1 MRKGICFCLRI
12 KSGGGIVKIEGDRY
26 MKKEKLSDEKLKT
39 NKVEL
44 ALYLVIAIIIIGL
57 SMGTYIFLNRQDN
70 KKIDSDLPKNSKSD
84 NKKGDSDDS
93 KDTKPDDNDNNTKP
107 KEDDLKIKEE
117 KVKTYSKNDYLSDY
131 PYYPIRS
138 LEIKKDTT
146 IKFTETY
153 EDYDNVDNNGDH
165 QSTEIQYSA
174 SIENGKVVIKNITE
188 NKSYTIKKI
197 SNAKELAV
205 MNFSLYAGYAVLT
218 TDGKVY
224 ISEYPYVG
232 VYQNLK
238 DKKDISVQEDYI
250 KLASSKKFDEIGY
263 FNVMD
268 AELYLK
274 STDNVYY
281 KYNSAKKEILEAFKP
296 IEKNEWLIRYDGTLR
311 YENVDNV
318 LKTSNGEIIYVNYL
332 FFYED
337 EDNLSSELYIID
349 ISRNLYKIDMN
360 KYVANKV
367 SDNLVKKVI
376 ENGSEYSVIY
386 ENNDKLN
393 LGKYIQVFHR

>member
-1 MRKGICFCLRI
+1 
-12 KSGGGIVKIEGDRY
+12 
-26 MKKEKLSDEKLKT
+26 MKKEELSDEKLKT
-39 NKVEL
+39 NKVEW

-70 KKIDSDLPKNSKSD
+70 KKIDSDN
-84 NKKGDSDDS
+84 S
-93 KDTKPDDNDNNTKP
+93 KDTKLDDKDNNTKP
-107 KEDDLKIKEE
+107 KEDDLEIKEE

>member
-1 MRKGICFCLRI
+1 MRIGICFCLRI
-12 KSGGGIVKIEGDRY
+12 KPGGGIVKIEGDRF
-26 MKKEKLSDEKLKT
+26 MKKDELNDEKLKT
-39 NKVEL
+39 NKVEW

-70 KKIDSDLPKNSKSD
+70 KKIDSDV
-84 NKKGDSDDS
+84 S
-93 KDTKPDDNDNNTKP
+93 KDTKLDDKDNNTKP
-107 KEDDLKIKEE
+107 KEDDLEIKEE

-146 IKFTETY
+146 IKFTEGY
-153 EDYDNVDNNGDH
+153 EDYDNVDNNGDP
-165 QSTEIQYSA
+165 QLTEIQYSA
-174 SIENGKVVIKNITE
+174 SIENGKVVIRNITE

-197 SNAKELAV
+197 SNAKELAI
-205 MNFSLYAGYAVLT
+205 MEFSFYAGYAVLT

-224 ISEYPYVG
+224 ISEYPYAG

-238 DKKDISVQEDYI
+238 DKKDISVEEDYI

-263 FNVMD
+263 FSVMD
-268 AELYLK
+268 DELYLK

-281 KYNSAKKEILEAFKP
+281 KYKNSIVLNGVLEEFKP

-311 YENVDNV
+311 CGDVDNV
-318 LKTSNGEIIYVNYL
+318 LKTSNGEILYANYL

-337 EDNLSSELYIID
+337 QDVLSDELYIID
-349 ISRNLYKIDMN
+349 INRNLYKIDMN

-367 SDNLVKKVI
+367 SDNPVKKVL

>member
-1 MRKGICFCLRI
+1 MRIGICFCLRI
-12 KSGGGIVKIEGDRY
+12 KPGGGIVKIEGDRF
-26 MKKEKLSDEKLKT
+26 MKKEELNDEKLKT
-39 NKVEL
+39 NKVEW

-70 KKIDSDLPKNSKSD
+70 KKIDSDV
-84 NKKGDSDDS
+84 S
-93 KDTKPDDNDNNTKP
+93 KDTKLDDKDNNTKP

-146 IKFTETY
+146 IKFTEGY
-153 EDYDNVDNNGDH
+153 EDYDNVDNNGDP
-165 QSTEIQYSA
+165 QLTEIQYSA
-174 SIENGKVVIKNITE
+174 SIENGKVVIRNITE

>member
-1 MRKGICFCLRI
+1 
-12 KSGGGIVKIEGDRY
+12 

-39 NKVEL
+39 NKVEW

-70 KKIDSDLPKNSKSD
+70 KKIDSDLPRNSKSD
-84 NKKGDSDDS
+84 NKKGDSDNS

-281 KYNSAKKEILEAFKP
+281 KYNSAKKEILEVFKP

-318 LKTSNGEIIYVNYL
+318 LKTSSGEIIYVNYL

-386 ENNDKLN
+386 ENNDKLS

>member
-1 MRKGICFCLRI
+1 
-12 KSGGGIVKIEGDRY
+12 
-26 MKKEKLSDEKLKT
+26 MKKEELSDEKLKT
-39 NKVEL
+39 NKVEW

-70 KKIDSDLPKNSKSD
+70 KKIDSDV
-84 NKKGDSDDS
+84 S
-93 KDTKPDDNDNNTKP
+93 KDTKLDDKDNNTKP

-146 IKFTETY
+146 IKFTEGY
-153 EDYDNVDNNGDH
+153 EDYDNVDNNGDP
-165 QSTEIQYSA
+165 QLTEIQYSA
-174 SIENGKVVIKNITE
+174 SIENGKVVIRNITE

-197 SNAKELAV
+197 SNAKELAI
-205 MNFSLYAGYAVLT
+205 MEFSFYAGYAVLT

-224 ISEYPYVG
+224 ISEYPYAG

-238 DKKDISVQEDYI
+238 DKKDISVEEDYI
-250 KLASSKKFDEIGY
+250 KLVSSKKFDEIGY
-263 FNVMD
+263 FSVMD
-268 AELYLK
+268 SELYLK

-281 KYNSAKKEILEAFKP
+281 KYKNSIVLNGVLEEFKP

-311 YENVDNV
+311 YGDVDNV
-318 LKTSNGEIIYVNYL
+318 LKTSNGEILYANYL
-332 FFYED
+332 FFHED
-337 EDNLSSELYIID
+337 QDILSKELYIID

-367 SDNLVKKVI
+367 SDNPVKKVL

-386 ENNDKLN
+386 ENNDKLK
-393 LGKYIQVFHR
+393 LGNYLYVFHR

>member
-1 MRKGICFCLRI
+1 
-12 KSGGGIVKIEGDRY
+12 

-39 NKVEL
+39 NKVEW

>member
-1 MRKGICFCLRI
+1 
-12 KSGGGIVKIEGDRY
+12 

-39 NKVEL
+39 NKVEW

-318 LKTSNGEIIYVNYL
+318 LKTSNEEIIYVNYL

>member
-1 MRKGICFCLRI
+1 
-12 KSGGGIVKIEGDRY
+12 
-26 MKKEKLSDEKLKT
+26 MKKEELNDEKLKT
-39 NKVEL
+39 NKVEW

-318 LKTSNGEIIYVNYL
+318 LKTSSGEIIYVNYL

-367 SDNLVKKVI
+367 SDNLVKKVL

>member
-1 MRKGICFCLRI
+1 
-12 KSGGGIVKIEGDRY
+12 
-26 MKKEKLSDEKLKT
+26 MKKEELSDEKLKT
-39 NKVEL
+39 NKVEW

-70 KKIDSDLPKNSKSD
+70 KKIDSDN
-84 NKKGDSDDS
+84 S
-93 KDTKPDDNDNNTKP
+93 KDTKLDDKDNNTKP
-107 KEDDLKIKEE
+107 KEDDLEIKEE

-146 IKFTETY
+146 IKFTEGY

-165 QSTEIQYSA
+165 QLTEIQYSA

-205 MNFSLYAGYAVLT
+205 MNFSFYAGYAVLT

-224 ISEYPYVG
+224 IAEYPYAG

-238 DKKDISVQEDYI
+238 DKKDISVEEDYI
-250 KLASSKKFDEIGY
+250 KLVSSKKFDEIGY
-263 FNVMD
+263 FNLMD
-268 AELYLK
+268 PELYLK

-281 KYNSAKKEILEAFKP
+281 KYNSDKKGVLEEFKP

-311 YENVDNV
+311 YGDVDNV
-318 LKTSNGEIIYVNYL
+318 LKTSNGEILYANYL

-337 EDNLSSELYIID
+337 QDNLSKELYIID

-367 SDNLVKKVI
+367 SDNPVKKVL

-386 ENNDKLN
+386 ENNDKLK
-393 LGKYIQVFHR
+393 LGNYLYVFHR

>member
-1 MRKGICFCLRI
+1 
-12 KSGGGIVKIEGDRY
+12 

-39 NKVEL
+39 NKVEW

-70 KKIDSDLPKNSKSD
+70 KKIDSDLPRNSKSD

-117 KVKTYSKNDYLSDY
+117 KVNTYSKNDYLSDY

-224 ISEYPYVG
+224 ISEYPYAG

-360 KYVANKV
+360 KYIANKV
-367 SDNLVKKVI
+367 SDNLVKKVL
-376 ENGSEYSVIY
+376 ENGNEYSVIY

>member
-1 MRKGICFCLRI
+1 
-12 KSGGGIVKIEGDRY
+12 

-39 NKVEL
+39 NKVEW

-153 EDYDNVDNNGDH
+153 EDYDNVDNNGDR

>member
-1 MRKGICFCLRI
+1 
-12 KSGGGIVKIEGDRY
+12 

-188 NKSYTIKKI
+188 NKIYTIKKI

-224 ISEYPYVG
+224 ISEYPYAG

-281 KYNSAKKEILEAFKP
+281 KYNSAKKEILEVFKP

-318 LKTSNGEIIYVNYL
+318 LKTSSGEIIYVNYL

-367 SDNLVKKVI
+367 SDNLVKKVL

>member
-1 MRKGICFCLRI
+1 
-12 KSGGGIVKIEGDRY
+12 

-39 NKVEL
+39 SKVEW

-146 IKFTETY
+146 IKFNETY

-205 MNFSLYAGYAVLT
+205 MNFSLYAGYAILT

-281 KYNSAKKEILEAFKP
+281 KYNSAKKEILEVFKP
-296 IEKNEWLIRYDGTLR
+296 LEKNEWLIRYDGTLR

-360 KYVANKV
+360 KYAANKV
-367 SDNLVKKVI
+367 SDNLVKKVL
-376 ENGSEYSVIY
+376 ENGNEYSVIY

>member
-1 MRKGICFCLRI
+1 
-12 KSGGGIVKIEGDRY
+12 

-39 NKVEL
+39 NKVEW

-70 KKIDSDLPKNSKSD
+70 KKIDSDLPRNSKSD

-93 KDTKPDDNDNNTKP
+93 KDTKPDDNDYNTKP

-165 QSTEIQYSA
+165 KLTEIQYSA

-318 LKTSNGEIIYVNYL
+318 LKTSSGEIIYVNYL

-367 SDNLVKKVI
+367 SDNLVKKVL